1 MDDFLRVLK
10 AVSNRNRLRII
21 KMLQERPL
29 CVCEIRE
36 ILGVS
41 QPSVSRHLNI
51 LKEAGILVGEK
62 NGVWID
68 YRINDSAENIYL
80 ESMLESIK
88 DWFGDDEVIIEDRN
102 KLAKVDR
109 REICS
114 IAGGP
119 E

>member
-1 MDDFLRVLK
+1 MDEFLRILK

-21 KMLQERPL
+21 KMLQVKPL

-36 ILGVS
+36 VLGVS

-51 LKEAGILVGEK
+51 LKEAGILVDKK

-68 YRINDSAENIYL
+68 YRLNDSAENIY
-80 ESMLESIK
+80 SESILGNIK
-88 DWFGDDEVIIEDRN
+88 SWFEDDEVIIRDRE
-102 KLAKVDR
+102 KLKDADR
-109 REICS
+109 TRICTE
-114 IAGGP
+114 AGDP